1 MVYHIP
7 FAPHTVW
14 ETTGLPHTQCSPYH
28 MVDAFPPLGL
38 GLGTQENFFPTHTG
52 AKQKPWL
59 VLHFRFTASVQE
71 HLQREQL
78 GRGGGQS

>member
-1 MVYHIP
+1 
-7 FAPHTVW
+7 
-14 ETTGLPHTQCSPYH
+14 

-59 VLHFRFTASVQE
+59 VLHLRFTASVQE